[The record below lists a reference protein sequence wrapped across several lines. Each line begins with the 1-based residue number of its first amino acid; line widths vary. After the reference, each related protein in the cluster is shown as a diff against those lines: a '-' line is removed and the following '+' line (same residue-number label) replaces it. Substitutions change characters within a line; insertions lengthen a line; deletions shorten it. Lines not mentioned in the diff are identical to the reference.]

1 MDCNTCGGAFA
12 LAGQTLTVG
21 PSLACTRAACPTM
34 AFENTYT
41 GVLSGGSTV
50 TLSSGTL
57 GAVVSAWNAALRA
70 LTPALDT
77 TRTLVGAPY
86 AVS

>member
-1 MDCNTCGGAFA
+1 MAARLCL

-41 GVLSGGSTV
+41 SVLSGVSTV
-50 TLSSGTL
+50 TLSERDAR
-57 GAVVSAWNAALRA
+57 AVVSAWNARFAR
-70 LTPALDT
+70 
-77 TRTLVGAPY
+77 
-86 AVS
+86 